1 MAKFLLAL
9 AFAWLAWRFWYHG
22 PNPRRRYQSTPP
34 RPAGS
39 DQTTLAEARGVLGV
53 SAGADEAEIRAAH
66 RRLIATAH
74 PDHGGSDEQTQRI
87 NAARDALLA
96 QAKSSSL

>member
-9 AFAWLAWRFWYHG
+9 ALAWVAWRFWYHG
-22 PNPRRRYQSTPP
+22 PNPRRHY
-34 RPAGS
+34 RPARAVPTH
-39 DQTTLAEARGVLGV
+39 DALLAEARAVLGV
-53 SAGADEAEIRAAH
+53 GAEASEIEIRAAY

-74 PDHGGSDEQTQRI
+74 PDHGGSADETRRI

-96 QAKSSSL
+96 QPRASRP